1 MHDALTEDVR
11 QFVLDRIG
19 SVVELETLLLL
30 RRVPR
35 EWNGEELAS
44 ELRIERTAAAEQLA
58 ALAAKGL
65 LVAGAS
71 PGRYRYGPGSDA
83 VRRLVDGLAAAY
95 EDRRVTVISLIYS
108 KPRDTVQVFADAFR
122 IRKDDAD
129 G

>member
-1 MHDALTEDVR
+1 MSDALTEDVR
-11 QFVLDRIG
+11 QFLLDRIG

-35 EWNGEELAS
+35 EWSGEDLAG
-44 ELRIERTAAAEQLA
+44 ELRIERKAAAEQLA

-65 LVAGAS
+65 LVAA
-71 PGRYRYGPGSDA
+71 PGSERYRYGPDSDT

-108 KPRDTVQVFADAFR
+108 QPRDTVQVFADAFR